1 MKTTVETVDETT
13 VKLTV
18 EVEPERIRA
27 AFNEAAQHIAKDI
40 QLPGFRKGKVPRKLL
55 EARIGK
61 DAIKAHAVED
71 SLGEFY
77 VEAIREHEISPVT
90 QPEIDLD
97 TFDEADG
104 AKFTAT
110 VEVVPTFEVPEH
122 EGISVTFPEWDVSD
136 DDVNERLQE
145 LRERFA
151 EVDVVERAAKR
162 GDYVTLDL
170 KLEVDGTELEDAA
183 VEDAMYEVGSGGVT
197 PKLDEELEGVV
208 GSSDLTYTDTL
219 PEDYPEHGGKEATFH
234 VTVKDV
240 REKTLPAL
248 DDDFAMT
255 ASEFDTI
262 DELRKDIRDSLLR
275 RNIMTAQTEL
285 RNRIMEAYLALVD
298 VPLPKK
304 MVENDIEH
312 RVGQVEQQAEQIG
325 MEADDLLQM
334 QGMTMEEYRNQV
346 SLQSEQT
353 VKAQLVLDGLAK
365 KLEVEV
371 TEDDLNAEVMR
382 HARARNADPQA
393 LARQIVQQGT
403 LGILAGDVARRK
415 AIDTV
420 VAAAQVD
427 GGPDADVLIELGLED
442 APADAEASSEE
453 E

>member
-262 DELRKDIRDSLLR
+262 DELRKDIRNSLLR

-312 RVGQVEQQAEQIG
+312 RVGQVEQQAEQID

-427 GGPDADVLIELGLED
+427 GGPDTDVLIELGLED
-442 APADAEASSEE
+442 APADAEGSSEE

>member
-262 DELRKDIRDSLLR
+262 DELKKDIRDSLLR

-334 QGMTMEEYRNQV
+334 QDMTMEEYRNQV

-427 GGPDADVLIELGLED
+427 GGPDTDVLIELGLED
-442 APADAEASSEE
+442 APADAEGSSEE